1 MKYDGIKSRKQKRRK
16 RNAVIGIAI
25 LILSLI
31 VIAIIMIGNQ
41 QKKQIELAEEK
52 KEAQR
57 VQEAEIENVK
67 ELLDQ
72 CYATLLPEDSVMQA
86 VDINEQS
93 FAQWLLKN
101 LLKDD
106 LQRLLN
112 VAKDGELTET
122 EIYDSTGETLHVL
135 SDRYEGLLKDEETAA
150 QNNIYIREGKKKGE
164 AEITI
169 AGDL

>member
-122 EIYDSTGETLHVL
+122 EIYDSTGETLHVNL
-135 SDRYEGLLKDEETAA
+135 RFSICRDFCKRLRCLA
-150 QNNIYIREGKKKGE
+150 
-164 AEITI
+164 
-169 AGDL
+169 